1 MEIKLVKSIKKVIIA
16 FFVIVFILGFFSKSI
31 INSFLPKVS
40 VQAPTGKFI
49 KKTLEISGVI
59 EPQRTYKVRL
69 DRDVI
74 IDEFFV
80 QKGDEVKVGD
90 PIFKVNSSYIESG
103 LDDELSRLQTALE
116 EENVKL
122 NKLNGAFF
130 IKEESDIQELKD
142 TIEKQNT
149 NIIKSRQLF
158 EQGAISEAE
167 LNQQVEEID
176 KLKRELV
183 TNQILLEQKKD
194 EASLEIKEILSNI
207 ERLKSDIDK
216 CSKKK
221 GFYSIVDAYGIYHS
235 DVNGIAYNLGDTE
248 YVLGQNTVL
257 ADIAIIEDYKSLKF
271 VAFLPEEEQDFVS
284 GGGYIDVVYDV
295 SDKPLT
301 IRITNI
307 SKIVENNHIRI
318 EGVFQESRRRMPT
331 IGERISG
338 TKEKEFRAQ
347 MSIPKAAVVPIEG
360 LKSGCDA
367 YVYVV
372 DKKEGIL
379 GTEYIAVKVRT
390 LITAVGD
397 SKVSVENLGGIE
409 DPMVITNLSYKIR
422 DGVRVF
428 LWQ

>member
-1 MEIKLVKSIKKVIIA
+1 MDIKVVKNFKNIIIA
-16 FFVIVFILGFFSKSI
+16 FFVIVFCLGFFSKSI

-40 VQAPTGKFI
+40 VQAPTGRFI

-59 EPQRTYKVRL
+59 EPQKTYKVRL

-80 QKGDEVKVGD
+80 QRGDEVKIGD
-90 PIFKVNSSYIESG
+90 PIFKINRSYIESG
-103 LDDELSRLQTALE
+103 LDDELNRLKTALE
-116 EENVKL
+116 KENNKL
-122 NKLNGAFF
+122 NKLNGAFL

-142 TIEKQNT
+142 TIEKQNI
-149 NIIKSRQLF
+149 NIIKSKQLF
-158 EQGAISEAE
+158 KQGAISETE
-167 LNQQVEEID
+167 LNQQVEE
-176 KLKRELV
+176 LEQLERELATSQV
-183 TNQILLEQKKD
+183 LLEQKKD
-194 EASLEIKEILSNI
+194 EASLEIKEVLDNI

-216 CSKKK
+216 HSKKK
-221 GFYSIVDAYGIYHS
+221 GFYSVVDVDGIYHS
-235 DVNGIAYNLGDTE
+235 DVNGILYDLSDTE
-248 YVLGQNTVL
+248 YVLGQNTIL
-257 ADIAIIEDYKSLKF
+257 ADIAIIEDHKSLKF
-271 VAFLPEEEQDFVS
+271 VAFLPEDEQDFVS
-284 GGGYIDVVYDV
+284 SGGYIDVTYDV
-295 SDKPLT
+295 SDKPLS

-307 SKIVENNHIRI
+307 SKIVENNRVRI

-338 TKEKEFRAQ
+338 TMEKEFKAE
-347 MSIPKAAVVPIEG
+347 MNIPKAAVIPVEE

-379 GTEYIAVKVRT
+379 GTEYVAVKVRT

-397 SKVSVENLGGIE
+397 NRVSVESLGGVK

-422 DGVRVF
+422 DGARVF